1 VSQSKGAAEGP
12 PQTLTRSVG
21 LLGAVLLGL
30 GSILG
35 TGVYVSLGIA
45 AEQAGGAILLALAVA
60 GLLATANGLSSA
72 QLAAAYPVSGGTY
85 EYGNRTIGPKTGFA
99 AGWLYLCAKS
109 ASAATAAL
117 GCSSYLLSLAG
128 REGRWERVALAAGIV
143 LAVTALAWRGLRRS
157 NLGNALLVGVSAGT
171 LVVFVILMAPKAD
184 FSELALLPRGSEGW
198 EGFFEACALLFVAY
212 TGYGRVATLGEE
224 VTEPAR
230 TIPRAVGVT
239 LLFSFLIYVAVA
251 AAALG
256 AVGLGFG
263 AGSGA
268 PLEDVA
274 RAVGPGWL
282 VPALSLG
289 ATAAMVGVTLNLVLG
304 LSRVVLAMGR
314 RGDLPAGLAR
324 LDAGGTSAPAAVWSV
339 GLVIAG
345 LTLIGDVRLTWTF
358 SAFTVLL
365 YYAVTNLSALRLPP
379 EARRFPRV
387 ISWLGL
393 AGCLGLAPWVP
404 WRVYLA
410 GGGLVLVG
418 FLVRAIVGASSSG
431 PGTPTEEVGEE
442 APR

>member
-1 VSQSKGAAEGP
+1 VSEP
-12 PQTLTRSVG
+12 PETKAPALQRSVG
-21 LLGAVLLGL
+21 LGGAVLLGL

-45 AEQAGGAILLALAVA
+45 AEQAGGAILLALLVA

-72 QLAAAYPVSGGTY
+72 QLAATYPVSGGTY
-85 EYGNRTIGPKTGFA
+85 EYGHRTLGPKTGFA

-117 GCSSYLLSLAG
+117 GCSSYLLSLVG
-128 REGRWERVALAAGIV
+128 REGHWERVGLAAAIV
-143 LAVTALAWRGLRRS
+143 LSVTTLAWRGLRRS
-157 NLGNALLVGVSAGT
+157 NLGNALLVGISAGT
-171 LVVFVILMAPKAD
+171 LVLFMVLLAPKAD
-184 FSELALLPRGSEGW
+184 FSALTFLPRGGESW
-198 EGFFEACALLFVAY
+198 QGFFEACALLFVAY

-224 VTEPAR
+224 VTDPAR

-239 LLFSFLIYVAVA
+239 LLVSFLIYGGVAIT
-251 AAALG
+251 ALG
-256 AVGLGFG
+256 AIGLGFG

-274 RAVGPGWL
+274 KQAGPSWL
-282 VPALSLG
+282 APALSVG

-304 LSRVVLAMGR
+304 LSRVALAMGR

-324 LDAGGTSAPAAVWSV
+324 LDAEGTSAPLAVWSV
-339 GLVIAG
+339 GLVITG
-345 LTLIGDVRLTWTF
+345 LTLVGDVRLTWTF

-365 YYAVTNLSALRLPP
+365 YYAITNLSALRLPP
-379 EARRFPRV
+379 EARRFPRL
-387 ISWLGL
+387 ISWCGL

-410 GGGLVLVG
+410 GGGVLLAG
-418 FLVRAIVGASSSG
+418 FIVRAMVRGSSSG
-431 PGTPTEEVGEE
+431 PKKPTEGSGEE
-442 APR
+442 GPR